1 MGKGRGQVMGP
12 TGSMWYTSDVQ
23 SVARLDGRRQTSEK
37 SEAPAATWVAVPVC
51 EAGTRGLSTL
61 TALTNEGADVAKSTR
76 GHSPDD
82 RSPRSFCV
90 SGVKITPPTQPGPVP
105 STPAVA

>member
-1 MGKGRGQVMGP
+1 MVGS

-23 SVARLDGRRQTSEK
+23 SVARLGGRRHRTEK
-37 SEAPAATWVAVPVC
+37 SEAPAATVVAVPVC

-61 TALTNEGADVAKSTR
+61 TVAERMKVPTMAKSTR
-76 GHSPDD
+76 GSYPVD
-82 RSPRSFCV
+82 RLPRSLCD

-105 STPAVA
+105 STPSVA